1 MLPPPMANF
10 YGGNLGIFPG
20 FMPQQAG
27 APGFMAQQAGAPGY
41 MPPTG
46 VLPTYPGGYGMGGGF
61 PEPQGVMLSM
71 QEMQFLSAQW
81 QASRQR
87 PGGQFMSLQE
97 YMTRHP
103 R

>member
-1 MLPPPMANF
+1 MANF

-20 FMPQQAG
+20 LMPQQAG

-61 PEPQGVMLSM
+61 PELQGVMLSM

-81 QASRQR
+81 QASRQG

-97 YMTRHP
+97 YMNRHP